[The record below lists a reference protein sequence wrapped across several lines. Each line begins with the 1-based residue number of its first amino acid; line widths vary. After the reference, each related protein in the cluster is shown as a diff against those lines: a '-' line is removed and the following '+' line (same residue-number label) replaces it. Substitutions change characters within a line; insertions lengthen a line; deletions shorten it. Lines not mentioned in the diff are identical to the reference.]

1 LVGGA
6 LALTLK
12 GKESLNFGLLTV
24 IRQLQQML
32 SNKILDF
39 LFNLQFTVDLPAEV
53 EVINPFTDIET
64 ASIVDVFY
72 KKYYSDNNSRYCI
85 IGINP
90 GRFGGGVTGIP
101 FTDPIRL
108 ERECGIENN
117 WQRKQE
123 LSSVF
128 VYELINAY
136 GGPDAFYNKFYFTAI
151 SPLGFTR
158 AGKNLNYYDD
168 KLLAERI
175 VPFAVDCFRKQ
186 IDWGL
191 ETSVA
196 FCLGEGTNYKFLSK
210 LNSEYKLFDKIIP
223 LSHPRFIMQYKLKT
237 KGDYIERYLSEFD
250 KLL

>member
-1 LVGGA
+1 
-6 LALTLK
+6 
-12 GKESLNFGLLTV
+12 
-24 IRQLQQML
+24 MHP
-32 SNKILDF
+32 F
-39 LFNLQFTVDLPAEV
+39 LGE
-53 EVINPFTDIET
+53 ET
-64 ASIVDVFY
+64 ARVVKIFY
-72 KKYYSDNNSRYCI
+72 EKYYNDNNSRYCI

-108 ERECGIENN
+108 EKECGIENN

-128 VYELINAY
+128 VYDLINAF
-136 GGPDAFYNKFYFTAI
+136 GGAEAFYGNFYFTAV
-151 SPLGFTR
+151 SPLGFTK

-175 VPFAVDCFRKQ
+175 VPFAVDCFRTQ
-186 IDWGL
+186 TAWGL

-210 LNSEYKLFDKIIP
+210 LNDEHKLFNKIVP

-237 KGDYIERYLSEFD
+237 KDVYIDKYLQEFSRL
-250 KLL
+250 K